1 MSVTVALG
9 SWLFEDDGLLVN
21 VTETIVATG

>member
-9 SWLFEDDGLLVN
+9 SRLFEDDGLLVN